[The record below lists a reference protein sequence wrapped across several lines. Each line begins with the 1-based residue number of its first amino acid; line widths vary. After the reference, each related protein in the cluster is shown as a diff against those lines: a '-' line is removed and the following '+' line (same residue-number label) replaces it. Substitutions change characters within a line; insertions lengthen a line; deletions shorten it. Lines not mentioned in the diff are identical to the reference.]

1 MAGLN
6 MRKESKLFFLKE
18 GKFLDRRANRIQLTS
33 FIAHIY
39 RRSDIRIIQGSA

>member
-6 MRKESKLFFLKE
+6 MRKKSKLFLKE
-18 GKFLDRRANRIQLTS
+18 GKFLDGRANRMRLAF

-39 RRSDIRIIQGSA
+39 RCSDIRIIQESV